1 MPALIWNCPIILFP
15 EKMQV
20 HGLGNFAIIYGT
32 KGVCD
37 MQSFSRGWS
46 FMKQAWSMAFKD
58 KDLLKPSVYALLV
71 GAIISVIG
79 IIPIIISALIFG
91 DSQFGNIILFVL
103 GAIMV
108 FVQFVV
114 TYVFSAMTV
123 YLIFGFLSEGDG
135 RMDKAWAIVR
145 RDFFDILTLAAAST
159 AVNLIRNAAQRN
171 RRGGMAASFARQ
183 AAGLMETLWTEAAA
197 LVLPAMIIDDMNLK
211 DGLQRIWKITKE
223 NLLLVGIS
231 TVGVRFV
238 TGLIG
243 FVLGATGL
251 IIAFA
256 IGGGLAFASGGN
268 TVISIVGIVIGAMI
282 FFLFVIVAS
291 VFSSYT
297 NTAYHTCLYIWARE
311 VEKANAEGRVPSQVQ
326 APAPLAAVLA

>member
-1 MPALIWNCPIILFP
+1 
-15 EKMQV
+15 MQ
-20 HGLGNFAIIYGT
+20 G
-32 KGVCD
+32 
-37 MQSFSRGWS
+37 FSRGWS
-46 FMKQAWSMAFKD
+46 FLKQAWSMAFKD
-58 KDLLKPSVYALLV
+58 KDLLKPSIYALVV
-71 GAIISVIG
+71 GMIISVIG
-79 IIPIIISALIFG
+79 IIPIAISAFIFG
-91 DSQFGNIILFVL
+91 DSQFGNIVLFVMGGIL
-103 GAIMV
+103 V

-123 YLIFGFLSEGDG
+123 YLIYGFLSEGDG

-159 AVNLIRNAAQRN
+159 VVNMLRSAAQRKGRN
-171 RRGGMAASFARQ
+171 SIVGSVARS
-183 AAGLMETLWTEAAA
+183 ATGLLETLWTEAAA
-197 LVLPAMIIDDMNLK
+197 LVLPAMVIDDLNLK

-243 FVLGATGL
+243 FVFGILGL

-256 IGGGLAFASGGN
+256 IGGGLAFVSNGN
-268 TVISIVGIVIGAMI
+268 TIVSIVGIVIGALI
-282 FFLFVIVAS
+282 FFTFVMIAS

-297 NTAYHTCLYIWARE
+297 STAYHTCLYIWARE
-311 VEKANAEGRVPSQVQ
+311 VEKATVEGREVSQVR
-326 APAPLAAVLA
+326 APAPLAAALA